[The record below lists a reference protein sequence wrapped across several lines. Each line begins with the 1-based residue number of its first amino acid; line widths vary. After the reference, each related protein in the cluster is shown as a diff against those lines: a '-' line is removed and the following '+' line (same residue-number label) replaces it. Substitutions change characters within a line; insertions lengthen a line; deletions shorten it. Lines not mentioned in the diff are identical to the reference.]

1 MEFKILG
8 PLELRT
14 ADKPL
19 HPGTARHQKVLAALL
34 LAADQ
39 VVPLN
44 RLVNAAW
51 HEDPPA
57 TAKKQARNIVS
68 DLRRVLNG
76 TAAADLLT
84 AGQSGYRLSVD
95 AEALDALVFDD
106 RVSRARRNA
115 AENRRRAA
123 VTEFRTAL
131 ALWRGTALAGL
142 DSPALAPQQNAL
154 DEKRLAA
161 LEECFNLELAL
172 GRHHALSVELVQWVA
187 EYPLRERLTRLFMLA
202 LYRSGRQAEALRA
215 FQNVRGVLIEQLGI
229 EPGEELQHLHQR
241 ILTRDAVLSPS
252 PTSPA
257 PTSPEPSLS
266 SASPAP
272 SSPPASPAPGPT
284 SASSTPVESSA
295 SSAPEP
301 SPASSS
307 TCAHFLPRD
316 ITDFTGRSAELDRL
330 FSVLPADGKGTEA
343 VVIGA
348 IDGMAGIGK
357 TALAVHAAH
366 RMADRYPD
374 AQLFVDLHAHSPEQE
389 PISAAAALDTLLRAV
404 GVPSEMI
411 PGGAEERAALWR
423 ARLAGRRAVV
433 VLDDAASAAQVRPLL
448 PGAPGCVVLITSRR
462 RLADLENAHA
472 LSLDVLSPDEAAAL
486 FTGVVGDARAAAAP
500 EGVKE
505 VVRLCGRLPL
515 AVRIAAARLRT
526 RPAWD
531 LAHLIERLRH
541 EHRRLGELAVG
552 DRGVAAAFA
561 LSYQHLTGDQQRLY
575 RTLGLHPGAD
585 FDTYT
590 AAALAGMTFDEADR
604 LLQRLVDVHLLQQR
618 TADRYRFHRL
628 LRLHAVH
635 LANVEDHEKDR
646 RAALTRVLDHYRHTA
661 ALAVNS
667 AVCYDQYYWPRI
679 PAATTPAPHFADFD
693 QAVAWL
699 ETERANLISA
709 ATHAAE
715 HGWPAHI
722 ADLANALWC
731 FIEHRCS
738 YDEAIGLYTHALESA
753 RGAGDR
759 EHESQALHYLG
770 LFHRHRG
777 CNEQALTHYE
787 QALTLAGETGNRLLQ
802 GRILGNLGATL
813 WYLGR
818 GDDALDRYGRALTL
832 AREIGDLALQSNAL
846 EGVGSVYKQQGRYE
860 QSIAHYRQSLA
871 LTRDNGNRRHEPFVL
886 CELAG
891 VHGRMGRYD
900 EALDHLHQAL
910 DLARATAS
918 RLLEGSAL
926 CELGAVYGRT
936 ERHDQALDHLH
947 QALDLARAT
956 ANALLEGSA
965 LCELGGVYGRTE
977 RHDQAL
983 DHLHQALDLARATA
997 NRPLE
1002 TETLNNLGETVRR
1015 TGDPNS
1021 ARAHHQEALAVAVEI
1036 GDRYEQARAHDGLAR
1051 AHHDLGRH
1059 QHAGRHRR
1067 QALAGY
1073 TALGVPDAERVH
1085 APTR

>member
-1 MEFKILG
+1 MKFKILG
-8 PLELRT
+8 PLELWT

-19 HPGTARHQKVLAALL
+19 RPGTARHQKVLAALL

-39 VVPLN
+39 VVSLD

-51 HEDPPA
+51 HEDPPP

-76 TAAADLLT
+76 TAAADLVT

-95 AEALDALVFDD
+95 ADALDALVFND
-106 RVSRARRNA
+106 RVSRARMAA
-115 AENRRRAA
+115 AENRGPAA
-123 VTEFRTAL
+123 VGEFRGAL

-142 DSPALAPQQNAL
+142 DSPALAPQRNAL
-154 DEKRLAA
+154 NENRLAA
-161 LEECFNLELAL
+161 LEECVDLELAM
-172 GRHHALSVELVQWVA
+172 GRHHALSAELVQWVA
-187 EYPLRERLTRLFMLA
+187 EYPLRERLTGLYILA
-202 LYRSGRQAEALRA
+202 LYRSGRQAEALRG
-215 FQNVRGVLIEQLGI
+215 FHDVRGLLIEQLGI

-241 ILTRDAVLSPS
+241 ILTRDAALSPS
-252 PTSPA
+252 P
-257 PTSPEPSLS
+257 
-266 SASPAP
+266 ASPVP
-272 SSPPASPAPGPT
+272 ISSST
-284 SASSTPVESSA
+284 SLRPASSTPMS
-295 SSAPEP
+295 SSAPPAPAP
-301 SPASSS
+301 ST
-307 TCAHFLPRD
+307 TCVRFLPRA
-316 ITDFTGRSAELDRL
+316 ITDFTGRTAELDRL
-330 FSVLPADGKGTEA
+330 FSVLPADGKHTGA
-343 VVIGA
+343 VVISA

-357 TALAVHAAH
+357 TTLAVHAAH

-389 PISAAAALDTLLRAV
+389 PISAATALDTLLRAV

-433 VLDDAASAAQVRPLL
+433 VLDDAATAAQVRPLL
-448 PGAPGCVVLITSRR
+448 PGTPGCMVLITSRR
-462 RLADLENAHA
+462 RLADLESAHA
-472 LSLDVLSPDEAAAL
+472 LSLDVLSRDEAAEL
-486 FTGVVGDARAAAAP
+486 FTGIVGDARAPADP

-515 AVRIAAARLRT
+515 AVRLAAARLRT

-541 EHRRLGELAVG
+541 EQRRLGELAVG

-561 LSYQHLTGDQQRLY
+561 LSYQHLTADQQRLY
-575 RTLGLHPGAD
+575 RMLGLHPGAD

-590 AAALAGMTFDEADR
+590 AAALADMTLDEADR
-604 LLQRLVDVHLLQQR
+604 LLQQLVDVHLLQQP

-635 LANVEDHEKDR
+635 LANAEDDETDR
-646 RAALTRVLDHYRHTA
+646 RAALTRAFDHYRHAA

-667 AVCYDQYYWPRI
+667 AVCYDQYYWPGI

-699 ETERANLISA
+699 EAERANLVSA

-715 HGWPAHI
+715 HGWPAHV
-722 ADLANALWC
+722 ADLTNSLWC

-738 YDEAIGLYTHALESA
+738 HDEAVGLYTHALASA

-777 CNEQALTHYE
+777 RNEQALVHHG
-787 QALTLAGETGNRLLQ
+787 QALALARDTGDRVLE
-802 GRILGNLGATL
+802 GRILGNLGSTL

-818 GDDALDRYGRALTL
+818 GDDALDRYGQALTL
-832 AREIGDLALQSNAL
+832 AREIGDLALQCIAL
-846 EGVGSVYKQQGRYE
+846 EGLGSVYKQQGRYDRT
-860 QSIAHYRQSLA
+860 ITHYRQSLV
-871 LTRDNGNRRHEPFVL
+871 LTRDSGNHRHEPFVL

-891 VHGRMGRYD
+891 VYGRMGRHD
-900 EALDHLHQAL
+900 QALDHLHQAL

-926 CELGAVYGRT
+926 CELGGAYSRT
-936 ERHDQALDHLH
+936 GRHDQALDHLH
-947 QALDLARAT
+947 QALDLARST

-965 LCELGGVYGRTE
+965 LCELGGVYGRTGH
-977 RHDQAL
+977 HDQAL

-1002 TETLNNLGETVRR
+1002 DETLNRLGETVRR
-1015 TGDPNS
+1015 TGDPNR
-1021 ARAHHQEALAVAVEI
+1021 ARAHHQEALAIAAEI

-1051 AHHDLGRH
+1051 AHHDLGHHR
-1059 QHAGRHRR
+1059 QAREHRR
-1067 QALAGY
+1067 QALTGY
-1073 TALGVPDAERVH
+1073 TELGVPDSTDWSAEGYL
-1085 APTR
+1085 PCSS